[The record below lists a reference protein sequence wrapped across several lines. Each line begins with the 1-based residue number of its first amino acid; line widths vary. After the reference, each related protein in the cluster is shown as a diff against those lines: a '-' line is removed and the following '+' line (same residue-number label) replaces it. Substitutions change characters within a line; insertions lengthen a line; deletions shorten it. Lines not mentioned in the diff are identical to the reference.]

1 MEGLEGKTGGRET
14 GSAVAVTG
22 FESMLTWTKI
32 EAMPT
37 GRSAD
42 LGTTWERRWVG
53 CRAGWIWVGREKEQ
67 SGRDCSFRPK
77 QQVDVGPLTL
87 EAGTA
92 IIIS

>member
-1 MEGLEGKTGGRET
+1 MVRFAFYHYLCGRRSGEWLEGKTGGRET

-22 FESMLTWTKI
+22 FESMLTWTTI

-42 LGTTWERRWVG
+42 LGTTWERPWGR

-67 SGRDCSFRPK
+67 CRMGL
-77 QQVDVGPLTL
+77 QLQ
-87 EAGTA
+87 A
-92 IIIS
+92 